1 MVQTFYQAPEIQKQW
16 NTSEGLTK
24 DFFDADSQARRRS
37 TTRHGVVS
45 NTITTARVRT
55 AQIER
60 ARDAGGIRGCCFWT
74 DIAAQRIMVPWLL
87 SEQGPLAAALGKKR
101 KGLAAGSDVWR
112 EDV

>member
-45 NTITTARVRT
+45 NTIATARVRT

-60 ARDAGGIRGCCFWT
+60 ARDAGGSGAAVFGPTSLCRESWRHGCCPS
-74 DIAAQRIMVPWLL
+74 R
-87 SEQGPLAAALGKKR
+87 GPLLPH
-101 KGLAAGSDVWR
+101 
-112 EDV
+112 